1 MVKLTYIIEMTNQR
15 TLNIMEMKNSNLLNS
30 LLHIYIE
37 PVMMLSKNIA
47 VEPPNNII
55 KAY

>member
-1 MVKLTYIIEMTNQR
+1 MTNQR